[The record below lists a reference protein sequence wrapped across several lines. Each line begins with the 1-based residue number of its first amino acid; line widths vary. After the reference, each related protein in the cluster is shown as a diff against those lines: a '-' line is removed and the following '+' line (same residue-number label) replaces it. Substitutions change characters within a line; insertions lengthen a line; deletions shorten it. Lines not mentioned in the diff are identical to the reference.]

1 MLTARLLVLASLF
14 APAALGE
21 FGSLKQVF
29 VSVWMCR
36 CRHKTCLLRFLI
48 GMIWSCIRISCVHY
62 LSARF
67 CQPTAVKAS
76 DFMSVLFSPSMQ
88 LLSLISSYFYS
99 QNSQKLFSL
108 HFSSF
113 DFSVCFFFFFLWFF
127 DLFLDLSLL
136 LLAPSL
142 ALLAIEKWTEITF
155 KESLTPRWLCGVRL
169 GLLKVARIREEKKK
183 KRRSFITSWI
193 KILRLICKVFLLPR
207 LCKRK
212 SQRFPLA
219 FCGLFQRQSKWSHL
233 NSD

>member
-36 CRHKTCLLRFLI
+36 CGHKTCLLRFLI

-88 LLSLISSYFYS
+88 LFSLISSYFYS

-113 DFSVCFFFFFLWFF
+113 DFSVCVFFLWFF
-127 DLFLDLSLL
+127 NLILDLSLL

-142 ALLAIEKWTEITF
+142 ALLAIEKWTEIIF
-155 KESLTPRWLCGVRL
+155 KESLTPRWLCGVCL
-169 GLLKVARIREEKKK
+169 GLWKLQELGSKGKKK
-183 KRRSFITSWI
+183 KGDLLSLHELRS
-193 KILRLICKVFLLPR
+193 
-207 LCKRK
+207 
-212 SQRFPLA
+212 
-219 FCGLFQRQSKWSHL
+219 
-233 NSD
+233 

>member
-36 CRHKTCLLRFLI
+36 CGHKTCLLRFLI

-99 QNSQKLFSL
+99 QNSQKLFFPYTFL
-108 HFSSF
+108 LLIFL
-113 DFSVCFFFFFLWFF
+113 SVFFFLWFF
-127 DLFLDLSLL
+127 NLILDLSLL

-142 ALLAIEKWTEITF
+142 ALLAIEKWTEIIF

-169 GLLKVARIREEKKK
+169 GLWKLQELGSKGKKK

>member
-36 CRHKTCLLRFLI
+36 CGHKTCLLRFLI

-113 DFSVCFFFFFLWFF
+113 DFSVCVFFFSVIFQSNFRSVPLTLGSISCSPGNRKMNWNYFQRITN
-127 DLFLDLSLL
+127 
-136 LLAPSL
+136 AAL
-142 ALLAIEKWTEITF
+142 ALWRTF
-155 KESLTPRWLCGVRL
+155 RIV
-169 GLLKVARIREEKKK
+169 KVARIRE
-183 KRRSFITSWI
+183 
-193 KILRLICKVFLLPR
+193 
-207 LCKRK
+207 
-212 SQRFPLA
+212 
-219 FCGLFQRQSKWSHL
+219 
-233 NSD
+233 

>member
-99 QNSQKLFSL
+99 QNSQKLFFPTL
-108 HFSSF
+108 
-113 DFSVCFFFFFLWFF
+113 FFFWFFCLFFFLWFF
-127 DLFLDLSLL
+127 NLFLDLSLL

-169 GLLKVARIREEKKK
+169 GLWKLQELEGKKEKKDI
-183 KRRSFITSWI
+183 FYH
-193 KILRLICKVFLLPR
+193 FM
-207 LCKRK
+207 
-212 SQRFPLA
+212 
-219 FCGLFQRQSKWSHL
+219 
-233 NSD
+233 N